1 MNDIDAAKSAI
12 FEVLTTRQG
21 EIVSDP
27 ARGFAALE
35 LEDGR
40 NRSRSGLDL
49 MGVASA
55 AEEAILRSVDGVSV
69 QDIEP
74 EMVATGQVSAVNVRF
89 EVISTGEIG
98 ELRVQIPI

>member
-1 MNDIDAAKSAI
+1 
-12 FEVLTTRQG
+12 
-21 EIVSDP
+21 
-27 ARGFAALE
+27 
-35 LEDGR
+35 
-40 NRSRSGLDL
+40 

-55 AEEAILRSVDGVSV
+55 AEEAILRSVEGVSV

-98 ELRVQIPI
+98 ELRVQIPT